1 MEEMEEKGSS
11 AEWCR
16 RWGGG
21 GAVLRRRYYGS
32 PYHNFHW
39 WYWRYSSF
47 TYGGAGGKEVTI
59 ITQEQL
65 PLLDMVVVVVVVKR
79 NGHFGG
85 SVEMARMAHNYYFH
99 LPKYTNRFKSNLSCL
114 CNHNYFVLPIWKRH
128 GRSFRYSNTN
138 PTSLLQV

>member
-1 MEEMEEKGSS
+1 MVHPTTISI
-11 AEWCR
+11 
-16 RWGGG
+16 GGTG
-21 GAVLRRRYYGS
+21 GTQVSL
-32 PYHNFHW
+32 
-39 WYWRYSSF
+39 
-47 TYGGAGGKEVTI
+47 TVEQVEKEVTI